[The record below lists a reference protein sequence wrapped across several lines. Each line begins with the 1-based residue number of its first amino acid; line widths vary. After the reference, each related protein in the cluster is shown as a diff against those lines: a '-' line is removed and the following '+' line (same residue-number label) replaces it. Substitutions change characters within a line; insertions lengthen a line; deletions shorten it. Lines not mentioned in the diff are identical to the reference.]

1 MNEELKNLIDSEYD
15 KIESIDTSIDYQK
28 EIDKQISAQNTKI
41 EKKLNNSIVVK
52 EFLKKHNKNS
62 FEELTQEEIN
72 ELLRVIDTELESIR

>member
-41 EKKLNNSIVVK
+41 EKELNNSIVVK